1 MKQSTIFALILMI
14 LGGGYLV
21 FRVSTSEMGKVYVRD
36 VEVKPEGAVK
46 TWTKEEASLPKDRN
60 DPKVR
65 LSWSRTIGLWVAA
78 LCTLSIFS
86 FLYGDNP
93 LYKFAEAVFVGS
105 SAGYAMVIGFWD
117 GIIKILFLNLT
128 PGLMRSTFLPGTPV
142 DDEANLLFL
151 LPLSLGIMML
161 WRLAPAGGWISRWPL
176 AFFIGATAGMRL
188 VVYFQSDFVVQIQ
201 STIMPLIVMGG
212 DGTFDWAQSLKNI
225 TIIISILTCTV
236 YFFFSIEHKGFV
248 GGVSKVGIWVL
259 MITFG
264 AGFGYTVMG
273 RIALLSGRLEF
284 LFDDWLWIIDPVGK
298 RLGL

>member
-60 DPKVR
+60 EPEVR

-117 GIIKILFLNLT
+117 GIIKILFLN
-128 PGLMRSTFLPGTPV
+128 
-142 DDEANLLFL
+142 
-151 LPLSLGIMML
+151 
-161 WRLAPAGGWISRWPL
+161 
-176 AFFIGATAGMRL
+176 
-188 VVYFQSDFVVQIQ
+188 
-201 STIMPLIVMGG
+201 
-212 DGTFDWAQSLKNI
+212 
-225 TIIISILTCTV
+225 ILT
-236 YFFFSIEHKGFV
+236 ILRHE
-248 GGVSKVGIWVL
+248 
-259 MITFG
+259 
-264 AGFGYTVMG
+264 
-273 RIALLSGRLEF
+273 
-284 LFDDWLWIIDPVGK
+284 
-298 RLGL
+298 